1 MRGTRWTVV
10 DTCAGTLTKVSSG
23 QVVVQGRYAFLGHM
37 DAPHGTT
44 IVDVADPR
52 RPRVVAE
59 LKLERTDEHSHKV
72 RVVGD
77 IMYTN
82 LERPSR
88 RFAAKAQRYALAKAE
103 LEKEHGRPA
112 SPVELAA

>member
-1 MRGTRWTVV
+1 MTHLTHRRYQHM
-10 DTCAGTLTKVSSG
+10 DTPVATAPLAHRMKRIAHLDLPGAG
-23 QVVVQGRYAFLGHM
+23 QVVVQGRHAFLGHM

-44 IVDVADPR
+44 IVDVSDPK

-59 LKLERTDEHSHKV
+59 IKLDQPDEHSHKV

-77 IMYTN
+77 VMYTN

-88 RFAAKAQRYALAKAE
+88 RFATP
-103 LEKEHGRPA
+103 RPA
-112 SPVELAA
+112 PTWRSR

>member
-1 MRGTRWTVV
+1 M
-10 DTCAGTLTKVSSG
+10 DTAAATPLAHRMKRIGHLDLPGSG
-23 QVVVQGRYAFLGHM
+23 QVIVQGHYAFLGHM
-37 DAPHGTT
+37 DQPHGTT

-59 LKLERTDEHSHKV
+59 IKLDRADEHSHKV

-77 IMYTN
+77 LMYTN

-88 RFAAKAQRYALAKAE
+88 RFAAKAMRDA
-103 LEKEHGRPA
+103 
-112 SPVELAA
+112 

>member
-1 MRGTRWTVV
+1 M
-10 DTCAGTLTKVSSG
+10 DTLAAKPLAHRVKRLSHLDLPGAG
-23 QVVVQGRYAFLGHM
+23 QVVVQGKHAFLGHM

-44 IVDVADPR
+44 IVDVADPK

-59 LKLERTDEHSHKV
+59 IKLDQPDEHSHKV

-88 RFAAKAQRYALAKAE
+88 RFAAKDRKSTRLN
-103 LEKEHGRPA
+103 
-112 SPVELAA
+112 SS